1 MIKDS
6 RYSTGCP
13 LVSLITVNYN
23 GLHDTCEMIDSF
35 RKYETYPYYEIIVV
49 DNGSHQSEAQKIQK
63 RYKQTENSTKG
74 SASPHIKVVQNINN
88 GFAGGNNAGVK
99 AAQGDYLFFIN
110 NDTLIK
116 EPILETLVR
125 RMESDP
131 RRNGG
136 VSPMLKF
143 ASQPDILQYAGF
155 TPLSPITLRNTSIGF
170 MQQDGPRFHS
180 SCETASLHGAAMMV
194 SRKALQDAGPMTEIY
209 FLFYEELDWSIQIK
223 KAGYRLWYKPAA
235 VIYHKEGM
243 TAQKAT
249 PMREF
254 YLSRARVLFARRN
267 LLGVK
272 KFLSCAYLCILATPK
287 KAIVYLLHGQVAL
300 AKATVYGTYKGLH
313 KDTKTF

>member
-1 MIKDS
+1 
-6 RYSTGCP
+6 
-13 LVSLITVNYN
+13 
-23 GLHDTCEMIDSF
+23 
-35 RKYETYPYYEIIVV
+35 
-49 DNGSHQSEAQKIQK
+49 
-63 RYKQTENSTKG
+63 
-74 SASPHIKVVQNINN
+74 
-88 GFAGGNNAGVK
+88 
-99 AAQGDYLFFIN
+99 
-110 NDTLIK
+110 
-116 EPILETLVR
+116 
-125 RMESDP
+125 
-131 RRNGG
+131 
-136 VSPMLKF
+136 
-143 ASQPDILQYAGF
+143 
-155 TPLSPITLRNTSIGF
+155 
-170 MQQDGPRFHS
+170 
-180 SCETASLHGAAMMV
+180 MMV

-223 KAGYRLWYKPAA
+223 KAGYRLWYEPAA

-267 LLGVK
+267 LLGIK